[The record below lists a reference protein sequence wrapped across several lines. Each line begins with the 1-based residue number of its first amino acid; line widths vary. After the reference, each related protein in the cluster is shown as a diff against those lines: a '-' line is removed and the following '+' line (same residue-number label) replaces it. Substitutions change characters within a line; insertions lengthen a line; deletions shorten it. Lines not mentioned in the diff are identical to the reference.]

1 VMAGDFL
8 PDLSAWVEENSR
20 AKTAEREL
28 AEMTAR
34 YERTENARLAL
45 IEILDRIKPDWRTS

>member
-1 VMAGDFL
+1 
-8 PDLSAWVEENSR
+8 
-20 AKTAEREL
+20 L

>member
-1 VMAGDFL
+1 MSGDFL

-45 IEILDRIKPDWRTS
+45 IETLDRIKPDWRTS